1 MGTRKKGL
9 NTVLTDKQQRFA
21 ELVAHD
27 MDAHEAYREA
37 YNYTNQNKKMLDTKT
52 RTLLNNSKVMAEI
65 ERIQLFEMES
75 KYTAAENK
83 KEMLAKHFN
92 NETTNTNST
101 NKEANQEWTQ
111 ELVFNKLK
119 AFLDSNEQALLMLKE
134 RPQLFATVRKLI
146 DKIKTKLA
154 GVHIDDDKW
163 KKDLLECFENIED
176 MIAAI
181 GEFNAKEYNSTMS
194 TGMALMKE
202 INAVTG
208 VTKNV
213 QELKRRSFEDRLFD
227 MIASNTQT
235 STPDNPHNLVKELE
249 EYAYRED

>member
-83 KEMLAKHFN
+83 KARE
-92 NETTNTNST
+92 
-101 NKEANQEWTQ
+101 
-111 ELVFNKLK
+111 K
-119 AFLDSNEQALLMLKE
+119 A
-134 RPQLFATVRKLI
+134 
-146 DKIKTKLA
+146 
-154 GVHIDDDKW
+154 
-163 KKDLLECFENIED
+163 
-176 MIAAI
+176 
-181 GEFNAKEYNSTMS
+181 AKEKAAKKA
-194 TGMALMKE
+194 GK
-202 INAVTG
+202 
-208 VTKNV
+208 
-213 QELKRRSFEDRLFD
+213 
-227 MIASNTQT
+227 
-235 STPDNPHNLVKELE
+235 
-249 EYAYRED
+249 